1 MSKSSRP
8 TRAMLAAIGEVA
20 AESARVEDLMRELF
34 SMLIDSPYGAV
45 ICAGEDLSRIC
56 QMCARV
62 AQYNLALTDEQ
73 VEQLGT
79 IINAIDALRDERNYF
94 VHSRWEYV
102 PSVRRHIG
110 VRSQRPSPRPNGGDV
125 DTLYYCT
132 PDDALE
138 IAVGFRTV
146 AAGIERYSEQ
156 TFPNWAR
163 QRLPRRANW
172 KKMNAFTERMLHSFF
187 AKEPPSVV

>member
-1 MSKSSRP
+1 
-8 TRAMLAAIGEVA
+8 MLAAIGEVA